1 MSTVLAQ
8 LILAGRGEDSE
19 GWMNILF
26 VVVLAVFWVIS
37 GIVKATAKRPKD
49 SRQQQPS
56 RQPVRRISR
65 PATAPDPSSA
75 RPTSPQ
81 QARAQAGP
89 AAAATAQAQPRPRS
103 AELIAELEKALRSD
117 SPPASP
123 KPALPLPTPQV
134 EPALQEPPDLSTK
147 PLKELER
154 MRLTAPKGTPQ
165 EDEGLPELEFDF
177 ADPDELSKAILHY
190 EILGPPVSLRDP
202 SHQNIGF

>member
-75 RPTSPQ
+75 RPASPQ

-134 EPALQEPPDLSTK
+134 EPALQEPPDLSTQ
-147 PLKELER
+147 PLKELLEPER
-154 MRLTAPKGTPQ
+154 RAGPKATPP
-165 EDEGLPELEFDF
+165 EDDLLELEFDYT
-177 ADPDELSKAILHY
+177 DPDELSKAILHF
-190 EILGPPVSLRDP
+190 EILGPPVSLRP
-202 SHQNIGF
+202 SHQITGF